1 METYS
6 NKFLTHLI
14 ETNIREV
21 AEDSK
26 HISIRLELKF
36 DDGNSF
42 THDFYIEK
50 SMIHIGNINA
60 MVL

>member
-6 NKFLTHLI
+6 NKVLTHLI

-26 HISIRLELKF
+26 HIVIIFELKF
-36 DDGNSF
+36 DDGNILK
-42 THDFYIEK
+42 HNCYIEK
-50 SMIHIGNINA
+50 SMIHIGNING